1 MNKPPM
7 WFVVLAVLALLWNL
21 LGCLAI
27 GMDMSLS
34 PEDVAGLPA
43 EQQALHARPVWGI
56 AASALAV
63 LAGALGS
70 LGLLLKKRWALPV
83 LVASLIGIVV
93 QDVDLFA
100 RGGAYTLAG
109 PVVAGM
115 QGFVL
120 AVGIAL
126 VWLAR
131 KARARRWLS

>member
-7 WFVVLAVLALLWNL
+7 WFVVVAVLALLWNL

-34 PEDVAGLPA
+34 PADIARLPA
-43 EQQALHARPVWGI
+43 DQQALHARPVWGI
-56 AASALAV
+56 AGSVLAV

-70 LGLLLKKRWALPV
+70 LGLLLKKRWAAPALIV
-83 LVASLIGIVV
+83 SLIGIVA
-93 QDVDLFA
+93 QDIDLFV
-100 RGGAYTLAG
+100 RGDAYKLAG

-120 AVGIAL
+120 VVGIAL
-126 VWLAR
+126 VWLAH
-131 KARARRWLS
+131 KARARGWLS